1 MPKLTNLH
9 KTGIIQYISIAWL
22 TKKRG
27 QILGFCG
34 STEWIFIMCQL
45 PQIKIYNMVCNS
57 VFFWVQKL
65 Y

>member
-34 STEWIFIMCQL
+34 STEWIFIMC
-45 PQIKIYNMVCNS
+45 
-57 VFFWVQKL
+57 
-65 Y
+65 